1 MFAALASAV
10 TSVGG
15 VATAV
20 PAAPAVDL
28 LAAVGQSST
37 AGQVSI
43 PPADDSLVL
52 QILRFVGLVVGTFVV
67 SAIASLL
74 YRWYTREIIPRA
86 LSVLFGGAVVALY
99 LNTIGLF
106 GAFTTGTET
115 EVFQLDTVLFNTA
128 SLAGGALIAPVG
140 RVAGDRLATDVFA
153 VAGAKELDADVSRLV
168 RTVGRVTSVTLPEDI
183 ADIEGYDPVGEA
195 VKTQL
200 SGKTLLFPRR
210 LSEAELRDRL
220 ATRIKDDHGV
230 GHVDVEFEPEGSEVS
245 YLALG
250 SRAAGLGPTLAPGTV
265 AVAIRGDPGSGAA
278 AGDPVQVW
286 SVPKPDADGDENDP
300 SGDAV
305 AGATDA
311 TESAKSA
318 EPTTETQP
326 SGSGS
331 LSDGGTDAPAAS
343 TAPTRVAFGE
353 LRGVADDVATV
364 ALDEEDADRL
374 TSGEEYRLV
383 TLPADPHVDREFASL
398 LRNADE
404 TMAVTTVAPGADLD
418 GLSVADV
425 DTTVV
430 AIRSANRPV
439 DAIPGRGRELVAGDT
454 LYVVGRP
461 EVLRK
466 VERRATTD
474 TGRTDGGDDD
484 GDENDGSGS
493 DGDAPRSSGAQSS

>member
-1 MFAALASAV
+1 MSALLSAFASAA
-10 TSVGG
+10 GAG
-15 VATAV
+15 TAV
-20 PAAPAVDL
+20 SVAPAADL
-28 LAAVGQSST
+28 FAAVGGSPAA

-52 QILRFVGLVVGTFVV
+52 QALRLVGLVVGAFVV
-67 SAIASLL
+67 SAVASLL

-86 LSVLFGGAVVALY
+86 LAVLFGGAVVALY

-115 EVFQLDTVLFNTA
+115 EVFQLDTVVFNVA

-183 ADIEGYDPVGEA
+183 ADIEGYDPVGET

-210 LSEAELRDRL
+210 LGEAELRDRL

-230 GHVDVEFEPEGSEVS
+230 GHVDVEFEAGGSEVS

-286 SVPKPDADGDENDP
+286 SVPKPDAADDDP
-300 SGDAV
+300 AADAI
-305 AGATDA
+305 ASAADA
-311 TESAKSA
+311 TESPDAA
-318 EPTTETQP
+318 DVTETAGGGP
-326 SGSGS
+326 DPGS
-331 LSDGGTDAPAAS
+331 LSDGGTDTDAPAE
-343 TAPTRVAFGE
+343 PTRVAFGE

-364 ALDEEDADRL
+364 ALDAEDADRL
-374 TSGEEYRLV
+374 ASGETYRLV

-404 TMAVTTVAPGADLD
+404 TMAVTTVAPDADLD
-418 GLSVADV
+418 GLTVSDV

-430 AIRSANRPV
+430 AIRSSNRPV
-439 DAIPGRGRELVAGDT
+439 DAIPGRGRELAAGDT

-484 GDENDGSGS
+484 GADTGGS
-493 DGDAPRSSGAQSS
+493 DGEASRSSGAQSS

>member
-1 MFAALASAV
+1 MSVALASA
-10 TSVGG
+10 
-15 VATAV
+15 A
-20 PAAPAVDL
+20 PAADL
-28 LAAVGQSST
+28 FAAVGQSAT

-43 PPADDSLVL
+43 PAADDALVP
-52 QILRFVGLVVGTFVV
+52 QVLRLIGLVVGAFIV

-86 LSVLFGGAVVALY
+86 LAVLFGAAVVALY

-106 GAFTTGTET
+106 GAFTTGSET
-115 EVFQLDTVLFNTA
+115 EVFQLDTVLFNIG

-183 ADIEGYDPVGEA
+183 GDIEGYDPVAET

-230 GHVDVEFEPEGSEVS
+230 GHVDVEFEAGGSEVS

-286 SVPKPDADGDENDP
+286 SVPKPDAGDERDEP
-300 SGDAV
+300 SDGGSADASEPPE
-305 AGATDA
+305 ATDA
-311 TESAKSA
+311 VES
-318 EPTTETQP
+318 TETP
-326 SGSGS
+326 AGGPDTGS
-331 LSDGGTDAPAAS
+331 LSDGGTDAPTAS

-364 ALDEEDADRL
+364 ALDAEDADRL
-374 TSGEEYRLV
+374 TSGEQYRLV

-404 TMAVTTVAPGADLD
+404 TMAVTTVAAGADLD
-418 GLSVADV
+418 GVTVSEV

-430 AIRSANRPV
+430 AIRSSNRPV
-439 DAIPGRGRELVAGDT
+439 DAIPGRGRELAAGDT

-474 TGRTDGGDDD
+474 TSRTDGGDDG
-484 GDENDGSGS
+484 GDAGGS
-493 DGDAPRSSGAQSS
+493 DGDGSRSPGAQSS

>member
-1 MFAALASAV
+1 MSVAL
-10 TSVGG
+10 
-15 VATAV
+15 TA
-20 PAAPAVDL
+20 AAPAADL
-28 LAAVGQSST
+28 FAAVGGSAAA

-43 PPADDSLVL
+43 PPADDSLVP
-52 QILRFVGLVVGTFVV
+52 QALRLVGLVVGAFVV
-67 SAIASLL
+67 SAVAALL

-86 LSVLFGGAVVALY
+86 LAVLFGGAVVALY

-115 EVFQLDTVLFNTA
+115 EVFQLDTVVFNVA
-128 SLAGGALIAPVG
+128 SLVGGALIAPVG

-183 ADIEGYDPVGEA
+183 GDIEGYDPVAES

-210 LSEAELRDRL
+210 LGEAELRDRL

-230 GHVDVEFEPEGSEVS
+230 GHVDVEFDDGSEVS

-286 SVPKPDADGDENDP
+286 SVPKPDAGDEDDEAGGP
-300 SGDAV
+300 SDGGS
-305 AGATDA
+305 AGASAPSETS
-311 TESAKSA
+311 ESADSTQTPA
-318 EPTTETQP
+318 GGPET
-326 SGSGS
+326 GS
-331 LSDGGTDAPAAS
+331 LSDGGTDAP

-404 TMAVTTVAPGADLD
+404 TMAVTTVAAGADLD
-418 GLSVADV
+418 GAPVSDV

-430 AIRSANRPV
+430 AIRSSNRPV
-439 DAIPGRGRELVAGDT
+439 DAIPGRGRELAAGDT

-484 GDENDGSGS
+484 GADTGGSGGDGSRS
-493 DGDAPRSSGAQSS
+493 DGAQSS

>member
-1 MFAALASAV
+1 MSVALASA
-10 TSVGG
+10 
-15 VATAV
+15 A
-20 PAAPAVDL
+20 PAADL
-28 LAAVGQSST
+28 FAAVGQSAT

-43 PPADDSLVL
+43 PAADDALVP
-52 QILRFVGLVVGTFVV
+52 QVLRLIGLVVGAFIV

-86 LSVLFGGAVVALY
+86 LAVLFGAAVVALY

-106 GAFTTGTET
+106 GAFTTGSET
-115 EVFQLDTVLFNTA
+115 EVFQLDTVLFNIG

-183 ADIEGYDPVGEA
+183 GDIEGYDPVAET

-230 GHVDVEFEPEGSEVS
+230 GHVDVEFEAGGSEVS

-286 SVPKPDADGDENDP
+286 SVPKPDAGDE
-300 SGDAV
+300 GDEPA
-305 AGATDA
+305 AGGSADASEPPEATDA
-311 TESAKSA
+311 VES
-318 EPTTETQP
+318 TETP
-326 SGSGS
+326 AGGPDTGS
-331 LSDGGTDAPAAS
+331 LSDGGTDAP

-364 ALDEEDADRL
+364 ALDAEDADRL
-374 TSGEEYRLV
+374 TSGEQYRLV

-404 TMAVTTVAPGADLD
+404 TMAVTTVAAGADLD
-418 GLSVADV
+418 GVTVSEV

-430 AIRSANRPV
+430 AIRSSNRPV
-439 DAIPGRGRELVAGDT
+439 DAIPGRGRELAAGDT

-474 TGRTDGGDDD
+474 TSRTDGGDA
-484 GDENDGSGS
+484 GGS
-493 DGDAPRSSGAQSS
+493 DGDGSRSPGAQSS

>member
-1 MFAALASAV
+1 M
-10 TSVGG
+10 
-15 VATAV
+15 
-20 PAAPAVDL
+20 
-28 LAAVGQSST
+28 
-37 AGQVSI
+37 GQVSI

-52 QILRFVGLVVGTFVV
+52 QVLRLVGLVVGAFVV
-67 SAIASLL
+67 SAVASLL

-86 LSVLFGGAVVALY
+86 LAVLFGGAVVALY
-99 LNTIGLF
+99 LNTVGLF

-115 EVFQLDTVLFNTA
+115 DVFQLDTVLFNIA

-140 RVAGDRLATDVFA
+140 RFAGDRLATDVFA

-183 ADIEGYDPVGEA
+183 GDIEGYDPVGEA

-300 SGDAV
+300 SGDTV

-311 TESAKSA
+311 VESPAA
-318 EPTTETQP
+318 ESSTAESTETP
-326 SGSGS
+326 AGGTGTGS
-331 LSDGGTDAPAAS
+331 LSDGGTDAPA
-343 TAPTRVAFGE
+343 APTRVAFGE

-364 ALDEEDADRL
+364 ALDAEDADRL
-374 TSGEEYRLV
+374 TSGEQYRLV

-418 GLSVADV
+418 GLTVSDV

-439 DAIPGRGRELVAGDT
+439 DAIPGRGRELAAGDT

-484 GDENDGSGS
+484 NGDENDGSGP
-493 DGDAPRSSGAQSS
+493 DGDASRSSGAQSS

>member
-1 MFAALASAV
+1 M
-10 TSVGG
+10 SVGL
-15 VATAV
+15 TS
-20 PAAPAVDL
+20 AAPAADL
-28 LAAVGQSST
+28 FAAVGQSAAV

-43 PPADDSLVL
+43 PPADDSLVP
-52 QILRFVGLVVGTFVV
+52 QALRLVGLVVGAFVV
-67 SAIASLL
+67 SAVASLL

-86 LSVLFGGAVVALY
+86 LAVLFGGAVVALY

-115 EVFQLDTVLFNTA
+115 EVFQLDTVLFNVA

-168 RTVGRVTSVTLPEDI
+168 RTVGRVMSVTLPDDI
-183 ADIEGYDPVGEA
+183 GDIEGYDPVAES

-230 GHVDVEFEPEGSEVS
+230 GHVDVEFEAGGSEVS

-286 SVPKPDADGDENDP
+286 SVPKPDAGDEEDEP
-300 SGDAV
+300 SDGGSVDASEPSE
-305 AGATDA
+305 ATA
-311 TESAKSA
+311 AVES
-318 EPTTETQP
+318 TETP
-326 SGSGS
+326 TPAGEPDTGS
-331 LSDGGTDAPAAS
+331 LSDGGTDAPTAP

-364 ALDEEDADRL
+364 ALDEEDADSL
-374 TSGEEYRLV
+374 TSGEQYRLV

-404 TMAVTTVAPGADLD
+404 TMAVTTVASGADLD
-418 GLSVADV
+418 GVTVSEI

-430 AIRSANRPV
+430 AIRSSNRPV
-439 DAIPGRGRELVAGDT
+439 DAIPGRGRELAAGDT

-484 GDENDGSGS
+484 GADTGGS
-493 DGDAPRSSGAQSS
+493 DGSRSSGAQSS

>member
-1 MFAALASAV
+1 MSALLSAFASAA
-10 TSVGG
+10 GAG
-15 VATAV
+15 TAV
-20 PAAPAVDL
+20 SVAPAADL
-28 LAAVGQSST
+28 FAAVGGAPAA

-52 QILRFVGLVVGTFVV
+52 QALRLVGLVVGAFVV
-67 SAIASLL
+67 SAVASLL

-86 LSVLFGGAVVALY
+86 LAVLFGGAVVALY

-115 EVFQLDTVLFNTA
+115 EVFQLDTVLFNVA
-128 SLAGGALIAPVG
+128 SLAGGALVAPVG

-183 ADIEGYDPVGEA
+183 GDIEGYDPVAEA

-230 GHVDVEFEPEGSEVS
+230 GHVDVEFEAGESEVS

-286 SVPKPDADGDENDP
+286 SVPKPDADDDDDGP
-300 SGDAV
+300 SDAAV
-305 AGATDA
+305 AGASDPTDA
-311 TESAKSA
+311 PESAGS
-318 EPTTETQP
+318 TETP
-326 SGSGS
+326 AGGPDAGS
-331 LSDGGTDAPAAS
+331 LSDGGIDAPA
-343 TAPTRVAFGE
+343 APTRVAFGE

-374 TSGEEYRLV
+374 TSGEAYRLV

-418 GLSVADV
+418 GLTVSDV

-430 AIRSANRPV
+430 AIRSSNRPV
-439 DAIPGRGRELVAGDT
+439 DAIPGRGRELAAGDT

-474 TGRTDGGDDD
+474 TGRTDGRTDGGDDGAD
-484 GDENDGSGS
+484 TGGS
-493 DGDAPRSSGAQSS
+493 DGEASRSSGAQSS

>member
-10 TSVGG
+10 GS
-15 VATAV
+15 AS
-20 PAAPAVDL
+20 AAPAADL
-28 LAAVGQSST
+28 LAAVGQSAT

-43 PPADDSLVL
+43 PPVDDSLVL
-52 QILRFVGLVVGTFVV
+52 QILRFVGLVVGAFVV

-128 SLAGGALIAPVG
+128 SLLGGALIAPVG
-140 RVAGDRLATDVFA
+140 RVAGDRLTTDVFA

-230 GHVDVEFEPEGSEVS
+230 GHVDVEFEAGGNEVS

-286 SVPKPDADGDENDP
+286 SVPKPATDDENAP

-311 TESAKSA
+311 TEPAQSA
-318 EPTTETQP
+318 EPTAETP
-326 SGSGS
+326 PGGSGS
-331 LSDGGTDAPAAS
+331 LSDGGTDAPAAPA
-343 TAPTRVAFGE
+343 APTRVAFGE

-374 TSGEEYRLV
+374 TSGEQYRLV

-418 GLSVADV
+418 GLAVSDV

-439 DAIPGRGRELVAGDT
+439 DAIPGRGRELAAGDT

-474 TGRTDGGDDD
+474 TSRTDGGGD
-484 GDENDGSGS
+484 GDGDGDRDGDDNGDS
-493 DGDAPRSSGAQSS
+493 DGDGPRSSGAQSS